1 MNTGAG
7 IYTATRED
15 KTEAVP
21 MTRTITNESSKSVH
35 DKPLTFNGDHI
46 FPHMK
51 EVGPQIAETA
61 VHRAV
66 IVRPTPTLVSKSD
79 DIPVSESGREDR
91 KGMDLT
97 LKEPLI
103 EHTALEL
110 PGEPEAVS
118 ESESGP
124 ISKGK
129 EPEGRAPGS
138 FPNTLDEE
146 EFATLMETSVQP
158 KAPPMERGLSGAS
171 HFSESLISV
180 NAIAEALRYM
190 RENSSDAAIRP
201 PDIVV
206 SEETTDGEH
215 TTRNIVEVITPETES
230 KFGQANH
237 LWF

>member
-1 MNTGAG
+1 
-7 IYTATRED
+7 
-15 KTEAVP
+15 

-35 DKPLTFNGDHI
+35 DKPLAFNGDHI

-66 IVRPTPTLVSKSD
+66 IVRPTPPLVSKSD
-79 DIPVSESGREDR
+79 DIPISENSCEGR
-91 KGMDLT
+91 KGMDHT
-97 LKEPLI
+97 LKGPLI
-103 EHTALEL
+103 EHTS
-110 PGEPEAVS
+110 PGLSYEPEAVS
-118 ESESGP
+118 EPESSP

-129 EPEGRAPGS
+129 EPEGRAPGI
-138 FPNTLDEE
+138 FPDALDEE
-146 EFATLMETSVQP
+146 AFATLVETSGQL

-206 SEETTDGEH
+206 SEETTDGEN

-230 KFGQANH
+230 KFGQPILSFKVNLCDSH
-237 LWF
+237 